1 MQCIVLQPKGTTR
14 NANLPP
20 SLKNLPTVNDIGKL
34 LRRTTDPEYIGAWK
48 WNKINIHLFAY
59 KTGKAGTENKHELPE
74 PYESLTLYGEGVLV
88 ATTGVD
94 ENQVLQT
101 FNSTLYTKF
110 YNEITAEKESEDGS
124 DDESDDEFQS
134 DLEEEEEEEV
144 AESESESESEV
155 ELEIEEEE
163 EEVLPTPVKILKPKR
178 PNKKIP
184 AWFVADDLT
193 LADEGNSS
201 AAPRQVCL
209 RRLEYCLPTLT
220 AEQCADLEKGLFRF
234 CLEDAKRKYVKPVW
248 DNPEFQTLYDIHIRR
263 VLSNLDERSYVKNT
277 RLIQRL
283 QEGEFKIWEIP
294 YMTCADLYPENWV
307 MLSEREMKRES
318 KMLEVDTS
326 MATDMFR
333 CSRCGKRQCTYY
345 EQQTR
350 SADEPMTI
358 FIRCI
363 NCGKQWRQ

>member
-1 MQCIVLQPKGTTR
+1 MQCLILQPKGTTR
-14 NANLPP
+14 NANLPNTITGLP
-20 SLKNLPTVNDIGKL
+20 SVNEIGKL
-34 LRRTTDPEYIGAWK
+34 LRRTTDPEYIGFWK
-48 WNKINIHLFAY
+48 WHQTRVHFFAY

-74 PYESLTLYGEGVLV
+74 PYDALTFFGEAVLV
-88 ATTGVD
+88 GTSETEDQAI
-94 ENQVLQT
+94 QT
-101 FNSTLYTKF
+101 FNSSLYTKF
-110 YNEITAEKESEDGS
+110 YNEMTAEKESDSDSDGDS
-124 DDESDDEFQS
+124 EEFQS
-134 DLEEEEEEEV
+134 DLEEEEEEEEV
-144 AESESESESEV
+144 SDSESDSEP
-155 ELEIEEEE
+155 ELAIEEEE
-163 EEVLPTPVKILKPKR
+163 EEEAPPPVKLPKPKR
-178 PNKKIP
+178 TNKKIP
-184 AWFVADDLT
+184 AWFVLSDMTEEHLDDLT
-193 LADEGNSS
+193 
-201 AAPRQVCL
+201 PIQRQNCL
-209 RRLEYCLPTLT
+209 RRFEVYLKVLSS
-220 AEQCADLEKGLFRF
+220 EQRSELEKAIFKF
-234 CLEDAKRKYVKPVW
+234 SLEDAKRKHLKAVW
-248 DNPEFQTLYDIHIRR
+248 ENPEFQTLYDVHVRR
-263 VLSNLDERSYVKNT
+263 VLSNLDDRCYVKNT

-307 MLSEREMKRES
+307 TLSEREMKREA